1 MQGRIFITN
10 KRICFHSYFN
20 NKTIFGKE
28 TRVQLHLNDI
38 AKVEKRLNAKVFDNS
53 IGIVTR
59 DGKEFFFTS
68 FVFRDI
74 AYDLIFKQ
82 IELFGKVPT
91 DQNSQG

>member
-1 MQGRIFITN
+1 
-10 KRICFHSYFN
+10 
-20 NKTIFGKE
+20 
-28 TRVQLHLNDI
+28 VQIYLSDI
-38 AKVEKRLNAKVFDNS
+38 ARVEKRLNVMVFDNS

-82 IELFGKVPT
+82 IELFNNRGSLDT
-91 DQNSQG
+91 AAQG

>member
-1 MQGRIFITN
+1 M
-10 KRICFHSYFN
+10 
-20 NKTIFGKE
+20 
-28 TRVQLHLNDI
+28 
-38 AKVEKRLNAKVFDNS
+38 VFDNS

-82 IELFGKVPT
+82 IELFNNRGSLDT
-91 DQNSQG
+91 AAQG